1 MLVVQFAGL
10 LSQLDGRRWF
20 VFSLL
25 QRRRVRVH
33 RGRKSE
39 VLTWRRSLGLLA
51 AVPIGLL
58 VGLVLRRGTTSS
70 ARSTSEQ
77 TASRTSALPADQA
90 RLGAAFATASTQAA
104 PPRSARAPRQLLAD
118 DSAVADPH
126 HPGYTAALAYEAT
139 LRNIQEIYAGEP
151 RDEKWASERERAIL
165 DYTSKDVTDLDPN
178 ARTEIDCRTSSC
190 RIRIYSEEPHLISIM
205 GDYPYACL
213 ARYATGELEQGAAD
227 SHYADFYILFGDQNK
242 DPAAFAEN
250 RDVTCPK
257 YRDLWLEYTR
267 KPLAE

>member
-1 MLVVQFAGL
+1 MQLAGL

-20 VFSLL
+20 MFSLL

-33 RGRKSE
+33 RGREPE

-51 AVPIGLL
+51 AVAIGLL
-58 VGLVLRRGTTSS
+58 VGLVLRRGTTAS
-70 ARSTSEQ
+70 ARSTSEE
-77 TASRTSALPADQA
+77 TASRTSAIRADRA
-90 RLGAAFATASTQAA
+90 RPGSAFATASTQAA
-104 PPRSARAPRQLLAD
+104 APRSASRQLSAD
-118 DSAVADPH
+118 DSNGTDPH
-126 HPGYTAALAYEAT
+126 HPSYTAALAYEAT
-139 LRNIQEIYAGEP
+139 LRSIPEIYAGEP
-151 RDEKWASERERAIL
+151 RDEKWASEREHAIL

-190 RIRIYSEEPHLISIM
+190 RIRIYSEDPHLVSIM

-213 ARYATGELEQGAAD
+213 ARYATGELEQGSAG
-227 SHYADFYILFGDQNK
+227 SRYADFYILFGDQNK
-242 DPAAFAEN
+242 DPAAFTEN
-250 RDVTCPK
+250 RDLTCPK